1 MKLQQLRF
9 LCEIVDRELSIS
21 NAAAALHT
29 SQPSVSRQ
37 IQALEKELGV
47 AVFARSRKRILGLTK
62 PGIEVLQIARRMVR
76 DAENLSQ
83 VSNEFTAKDS
93 GDLVITT
100 SHTHARYVLPS
111 VIKKFAAEYPK
122 VRVIL
127 RQGNPTQIAEWAS
140 SGDADLSISSEP
152 IRPIPNLVLLPCY
165 DHPKVVLTPLKH
177 PLLGKRALTIEE
189 LARYPL
195 ITYDSEFATHS
206 QVMRAFESRQ
216 LKPNIIL
223 SATDVDVQ
231 TDGGFIAQAFGDVH
245 GVSHHRQY
253 RSALQRRF
261 ARFSQTARSG
271 AVQRVFFAAGHE
283 QYGRPCAVI
292 VRRRA
297 ASVGKTDFQQSKF
310 RRPVKDLLRIAADTR
325 HIAQR
330 LRQSIDVLA
339 QAFHGLAHRDY
350 RVAA

>member
-83 VSNEFTAKDS
+83 VGNEFTAKDS

-189 LARYPL
+189 LARSPL
-195 ITYDSEFATHS
+195 ITYDSEFATHA

-223 SATDVDVQ
+223 SATDVDVMK
-231 TDGGFIAQAFGDVH
+231 TYVKH
-245 GVSHHRQY
+245 GMGVAIVASLAYDAKEDR
-253 RSALQRRF
+253 ALR
-261 ARFSQTARSG
+261 
-271 AVQRVFFAAGHE
+271 
-283 QYGRPCAVI
+283 
-292 VRRRA
+292 
-297 ASVGKTDFQQSKF
+297 
-310 RRPVKDLLRIAADTR
+310 
-325 HIAQR
+325 
-330 LRQSIDVLA
+330 SIDARHLFESNKIYVGIRRHSYLRGYVFRFIRLFSPKLTREIVERA
-339 QAFHGLAHRDY
+339 VFASQPRE
-350 RVAA
+350 